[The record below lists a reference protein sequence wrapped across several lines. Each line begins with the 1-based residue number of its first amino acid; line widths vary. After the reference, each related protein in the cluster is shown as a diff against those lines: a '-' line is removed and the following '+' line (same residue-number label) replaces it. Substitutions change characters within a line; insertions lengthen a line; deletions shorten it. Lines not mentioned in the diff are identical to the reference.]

1 MLYSGALV
9 NVLDLVPQDIDIRDI
24 AHALALTN
32 RFGGHS
38 RVPLSV
44 AQHSVDV
51 SRICGSLQ
59 GLLHD
64 ASETYLRDIP
74 QPLKCL
80 PMFEDYRKREAW
92 LQRMIY
98 AKYGCPVADAPAV
111 VDADAFML
119 RWEAWYSFKKPSWCE
134 RPGTPPPIT
143 FPITPW
149 EPWTWDRAEAEFL
162 SRFKELS

>member
-9 NVLDLVPQDIDIRDI
+9 NVLDLVPNDLHIEDI
-24 AHALALTN
+24 AHALACTN

-51 SRICGSLQ
+51 SRICGTLQ

-64 ASETYLRDIP
+64 ASEAYLGDIP
-74 QPLKCL
+74 QPLKYTTT
-80 PMFEDYRKREAW
+80 FEDYREREAW

-98 AKYGCPVADAPAV
+98 AKYSCPVEDTIEV
-111 VDADAFML
+111 KQTDVFML
-119 RWEAWYSFKKPSWCE
+119 RWEAWQLFDNPFWCT
-134 RPGTPPPIT
+134 RPGDHPLLAGW
-143 FPITPW
+143 TPW
-149 EPWTWDRAEAEFL
+149 PWPRAETEFL
-162 SRFKELS
+162 ARFKELTT